1 MAEPDVAASEH
12 FAFSEADLDDI
23 ASVLGADFQRDGDG
37 LARVELA
44 HEESGRR
51 LTLEVLT
58 GIEALP
64 EEVAARQ
71 PANLVSVYAVNSFL
85 QLQGCTGYIASEE
98 LGEVIF
104 FGRRGGATGGL
115 VIEREAGCSLYANVD
130 DALLSSD
137 FTQLPPEMIMSSV
150 ALSMTETIFDDF
162 E

>member
-1 MAEPDVAASEH
+1 MAEIDAAASEQ
-12 FAFSEADLDDI
+12 FAFSDTDLDRI
-23 ASVLGADFQRDGDG
+23 ASVLGSDFNRENGG
-37 LARVELA
+37 TARLELT

-51 LTLEVLT
+51 LTLEVLPDVD
-58 GIEALP
+58 ALP
-64 EEVAARQ
+64 AEVADRQ
-71 PANLVSVYAVNSFL
+71 PPNLVSVYAVNSFL

-104 FGRRGGATGGL
+104 FGRRGGTTNGL

-137 FTQLPPEMIMSSV
+137 FTELPPELIMSSV